1 MRTITLQSSNA
12 KSAKREGP
20 SRRLLDA
27 KFQAHKERGQ
37 CFCCNEKFIPGH
49 LCESKDM
56 QELRL
61 FIVHPNANESEFFD
75 EISEE
80 GSTTKLQTAIVIVIK
95 EVETVVELSLKSK

>member
-1 MRTITLQSSNA
+1 
-12 KSAKREGP
+12 
-20 SRRLLDA
+20 
-27 KFQAHKERGQ
+27 
-37 CFCCNEKFIPGH
+37 
-49 LCESKDM
+49 M